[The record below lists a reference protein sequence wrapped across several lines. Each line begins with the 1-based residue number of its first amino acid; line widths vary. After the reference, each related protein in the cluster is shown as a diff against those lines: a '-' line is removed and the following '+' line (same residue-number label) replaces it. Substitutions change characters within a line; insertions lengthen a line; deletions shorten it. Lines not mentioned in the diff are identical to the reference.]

1 MLIPRTPLGIRIV
14 IPRCNYAYTQDT
26 TRYRQSYTNN
36 KSWLVGKV
44 VDWLVGLSV
53 DWLVGRSVGL
63 FVGWFVRPKYNFACL
78 EAC

>member
-1 MLIPRTPLGIRIV
+1 M
-14 IPRCNYAYTQDT
+14 
-26 TRYRQSYTNN
+26 YRKSYTNN